1 MKLSALLIACVL
13 FFALCGSAREVG
25 LRYDFNDPESLNKSW
40 EFHCSIFMVPRTS
53 FKIENVASAAD
64 KKSLVVESKSATGV
78 LMTDPKV
85 DLRKYPVMRWRW
97 RVIRPVNVP
106 KNGPEPDDQAGV
118 VYLGDGTMISQK
130 SVAYRWECNTAL
142 GTKKNIS
149 YGGGMMKVRAEC
161 IRNRKTSVGEWV
173 QRLHRWYPLV
183 LRFHRCRGT
192 SPQAIRPDAPR
203 SSDLPEYDLR
213 NSSCPTS
220 EGCTSRRGRVS
231 RGWDPDFEARPN
243 CSGSPVALR
252 NSTA

>member
-1 MKLSALLIACVL
+1 MKLSALLITCVL
-13 FFALCGSAREVG
+13 FFAHCGSAREVG

-106 KNGPEPDDQAGV
+106 KTGPEPDDQAGV

-173 QRLHRWYPLV
+173 VEERDVLADFIRAYKRFPGKYFILGVGANSQYSKSDTRLEIDYIE
-183 LRFHRCRGT
+183 F
-192 SPQAIRPDAPR
+192 
-203 SSDLPEYDLR
+203 
-213 NSSCPTS
+213 
-220 EGCTSRRGRVS
+220 VS
-231 RGWDPDFEARPN
+231 RKK
-243 CSGSPVALR
+243 
-252 NSTA
+252 